1 MKNTLNRIL
10 TDRDSLRLPDEQVSG
25 EGYIT
30 LSARIAR
37 AGIQIYRGHELAEH
51 LDADMDPESPYRV
64 YRPEIEVFAV
74 DALESFAG
82 LPVTLGHPDAEVNA
96 DNYMQFAVGH
106 VIGQP
111 IRDGDFIRAELTIR
125 DAAAIT
131 LIKSGERNELS
142 VGYHASIHLESG
154 ETPDGQSFDAVQTQ
168 IRGNHIALV
177 DAARCGPA
185 CRIGDQ
191 ITDCDCASCQS
202 NKGRPMSEKPDMAMV
217 DGTEIPLAEAVEKL
231 REANRRMA
239 EALKDAEATIE
250 TLSSELETKKGEVE
264 AMETKPTTDAGFAQ
278 RVQARA
284 DMLSQA
290 GALLGDHAA
299 LMTLSDSDIRRR
311 VINHIY
317 GDGFASGASEHAL
330 IGMYKVA
337 VRDSAASADTL
348 NGRVAPHI
356 HTQSYLQAAL
366 TRRNDRL
373 RNAWKG
379 NA

>member
-1 MKNTLNRIL
+1 MKNNLKRIL
-10 TDRDSLRLPDEQVSG
+10 TDRDSLRLPDDQVSG

-37 AGIQIYRGHELAEH
+37 TGIQIYRGYELAEH
-51 LDADMDPESPYRV
+51 LDAEIDPDRTYKV
-64 YRPEIEVFAV
+64 YRPEEEVFAV

-82 LPVTLGHPDAEVNA
+82 LPITLGHPDAEVSA
-96 DNYMQFAVGH
+96 DNYTQYAVGH

-111 IRDGDFIRAELTIR
+111 VRDGDYIRAELTIR
-125 DAAAIT
+125 DATAIT
-131 LIKSGERNELS
+131 HIKSGERNELS

-154 ETPDGQSFDAVQTQ
+154 VTPDGQSYDAVQTH

-185 CRIGDQ
+185 CRITDQ

-202 NKGRPMSEKPDMAMV
+202 NKGRPMSEKLDMVVV
-217 DGTEIPLAEAVEKL
+217 DGAEIPLAEAVEKL
-231 REANRRMA
+231 RDTNRRMA
-239 EALKDAEATIE
+239 EALKDAEATIA
-250 TLSSELETKKGEVE
+250 TLTSELETKSGEVE
-264 AMETKPTTDAGFAQ
+264 AMKTAPTTDAGFAQ

-290 GALLGDHAA
+290 GALLGDHAS

-311 VINHIY
+311 VIDHIY
-317 GDGFASGASEHAL
+317 GDGFASGATEHAL

-337 VRDSAASADTL
+337 IRDSAASADTL

-356 HTQSYLQAAL
+356 QTQSNLQAAL
-366 TRRNDRL
+366 TRRNERL